1 MRKQFKNS
9 DSSAKDIEY
18 IKDGDNSAL
27 REILFKEQKGFC
39 AYTETYL
46 GRTDQKDIDHFNPLK
61 DYRERNN
68 YLNLFLCKSQW
79 NKEKSNKWK
88 DFQPV
93 LSPLTID
100 FEERVSYNK
109 ELKLFEATLE
119 NDDDAKNLVKLLKL
133 DNYDLS
139 VERKKYVELCHELI
153 KNFDSPTHYFKK
165 VIQTNINNLQF
176 IRSIEIEFK
185 IDIWNMIPELV

>member
-185 IDIWNMIPELV
+185 IDIWGMIPELI

>member
-165 VIQTNINNLQF
+165 VIQTNINNL
-176 IRSIEIEFK
+176 
-185 IDIWNMIPELV
+185 